1 MESLVKVI
9 EEKCQKCYACVRAC
23 PVNAIHVGAN
33 QSFPRIMPNRC
44 IGCGSCLS
52 ACNPQAIE
60 ILDGKAETKKL
71 LASGKKIAAIVD
83 PAIAAEFP
91 DITDYRKFVQMIR
104 GIGFSHVNEVS
115 FGADI
120 IAREYAKLLKDFKGK
135 YYIMANDPVVIGYI
149 EKFQPELLPNLAPI
163 VTPAITTAKVVRE
176 LYGKD
181 LKVTYIGPVI
191 ASKKEEEKGKGD
203 GKIDSVLT
211 FGELRE
217 LFEDFHID
225 EKQLEFSE
233 FDAPAGGTGGLF
245 PIANGILK
253 AGDISDDLLT
263 GSVTT
268 VEGEME
274 MKEAL
279 REFQHSIETINSH
292 FNIFYNEYL
301 MGPGTTKGGKRY
313 IRQASVKIFTKKRLK
328 LLIDKEWKSNLERFS
343 SLDLHRSF
351 KNDDQRIPDPDEKT
365 IRDIM
370 AKLKKELNSET
381 GCGQCGYSSCRE
393 FAIAIAKGFV
403 TPEICSDYSSNNKQE
418 YIQTLKI
425 SNEKLGQAEKA
436 LRESEVIARKEKES
450 ARESNEIIS
459 TMLQKLPSGIVILD
473 DRLKIIQANQ
483 SFIDIIGED
492 AKEIST
498 VIPGLTGADL
508 KTLLPYNI
516 YNLFTFVLS
525 NNDNIQNRDMNFNDQ
540 LLNLSVFVIKKGK
553 IVGGVFRDMYSPE
566 VRKEEVMKRVNEVID
581 KNLSMVQQI
590 GFLLG
595 EGASETEKML
605 HSIIEFYK
613 DQSKVKKK

>member
-1 MESLVKVI
+1 MEYLVKII
-9 EEKCQKCYACVRAC
+9 EEKCKTCYACVRAC
-23 PVNAIHVGAN
+23 PVNAIHVSSN
-33 QSFPRIMPNRC
+33 QAVPRIMPNRC
-44 IGCGSCLS
+44 IGCGSCIA
-52 ACNPQAIE
+52 ACTPMAIE
-60 ILDGKAETKKL
+60 VLNSCEETKIILSSGKAV
-71 LASGKKIAAIVD
+71 AAIVD
-83 PAIAAEFP
+83 PTIAAEFP

-104 GIGFSHVNEVS
+104 GIGFTYVNEVA
-115 FGADI
+115 FGADLV
-120 IAREYAKLLKDFKGK
+120 AREYAKLLKDFKGK

-163 VTPAITTAKVVRE
+163 VTPAIATAKVVRK

-181 LKVTYIGPVI
+181 LRVVYIGPVI
-191 ASKKEEEKGKGD
+191 ASKKKEEKGSGD

-211 FGELRE
+211 FSELRQ
-217 LFEDFHID
+217 LFKDFHID

-233 FDAPAGGTGGLF
+233 FDSPAGAEGGLF
-245 PIANGILK
+245 PIAAGILQ
-253 AGDISDDLLT
+253 AGGISEDLLK
-263 GSVTT
+263 GNVTT
-268 VEGEME
+268 VEGELE

-301 MGPGTTKGGKRY
+301 MGPGTTKGGEKY

-328 LLIDKEWKSNLERFS
+328 SLNRNEWEKNIDDFS
-343 SLDLHRSF
+343 TLDFHRKF
-351 KNDDQRIPDPDEKT
+351 KNNDQRIPDPDEKT
-365 IRDIM
+365 LRSIL
-370 AKLKKELNSET
+370 AKLNKEVNGDA
-381 GCGQCGYSSCRE
+381 GCGMCGYSSCRE

-403 TPEICSDYSSNNKQE
+403 VPEICSDYSNRNRLD
-418 YIQTLKI
+418 YIKSLKI
-425 SNEKLGQAEKA
+425 SNEKLAQAEKA
-436 LRESEVIARKEKES
+436 LRESEVIALKEKGS

-473 DRLKIIQANQ
+473 ERLKVIQANQ

-492 AKEIST
+492 AREIAT

-508 KTLLPYNI
+508 KTLMPYNI
-516 YNLFTFVLS
+516 YNLFTYVLS
-525 NNDNIQNRDMNFNDQ
+525 NNENIQNRDLNFNEQ
-540 LLNLSVFVIKKGK
+540 LLNLSVFVIKKAK

-613 DQSKVKKK
+613 DQSRTRKD